1 MVIIQSVTVIR
12 SLVCLTTDRGEKIY
26 LSRKSVSDAGLYE
39 GMEWSDEAFSQFVLT
54 RQYRPALDRA
64 VAMLARRP
72 CSEGEIRQ
80 KLRQI
85 RYAQET
91 IDMVVYKLQREHLLN
106 DADFSDQW
114 AAYRV
119 NHQYGSRRIAQEL
132 RMKGVSEQDIRNA
145 LESLPEEEERDQA
158 LHLALKLSRRTGGK
172 EDPRKAR
179 QRLISALVRRGYD
192 WDIARSVCEE
202 VLQADEPFDD

>member
-1 MVIIQSVTVIR
+1 MVVIQSLETIR
-12 SLVCLTTDRGEKIY
+12 TLVCLTTDRGEKIY
-26 LSRKSVSDAGLYE
+26 LSRKSVAEAGLYE
-39 GMEWSDEAFSQFVLT
+39 GMEMSDESFSQFVLT

-114 AAYRV
+114 TSYRAS
-119 NHQYGSRRIAQEL
+119 HQYGSRRIAQEL
-132 RMKGVSEQDIRNA
+132 RMKGVSEQNIRDA
-145 LESLPEEEERDQA
+145 LESLPEEEEREQA
-158 LHLALKLSRRTGGK
+158 LHLARKLSRKTGEK

-202 VLQADEPFDD
+202 ILQAEDSFD